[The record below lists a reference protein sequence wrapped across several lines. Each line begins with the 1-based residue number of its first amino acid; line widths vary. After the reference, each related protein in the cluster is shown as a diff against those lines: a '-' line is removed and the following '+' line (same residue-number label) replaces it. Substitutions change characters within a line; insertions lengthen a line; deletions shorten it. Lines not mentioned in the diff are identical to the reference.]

1 MELITQLRTKRLTR
15 PLIIISLI
23 LSLCVI
29 IMFQNLIFRKIF
41 SQYIEIVKNSFQY
54 IGRQVEND
62 WRDKREGFYL
72 WFQSENIQSTFLK
85 YLNTPEENIR
95 INQWDMDRQRVMR
108 DLNLQFENNEECAFF
123 VINLQGNMVFSSN
136 YGRNN
141 HSLSSLEPQ
150 QRLLFV
156 ELQNQIRSYKALD
169 SPTLQ
174 FDSSSGN
181 GINVFFIE
189 PMDNPENNELLGLVL
204 VSIKNN
210 QLKNNFADLLNL

>member
-1 MELITQLRTKRLTR
+1 
-15 PLIIISLI
+15 
-23 LSLCVI
+23 
-29 IMFQNLIFRKIF
+29 MFQNLIFRKIF

-141 HSLSSLEPQ
+141 HSLSSLELQ

-210 QLKNNFADLLNL
+210 QLKNKDLDKLIAEKDKFFSIIAHDLKTPFNSILG